1 VAGAAAAVPA
11 EAVAVRPTEVV
22 EALAVGAAPRAAAE
36 VAARQPTA
44 APMKLA
50 AAELTAAPMEETVVQ
65 LPIAAG
71 PFAESTFS
79 PSHSST
85 Q

>member
-1 VAGAAAAVPA
+1 VAGAAPEVPA
-11 EAVAVRPTEVV
+11 EA
-22 EALAVGAAPRAAAE
+22 LAVHRTVV
-36 VAARQPTA
+36 VAARRAEAAARRPTA

-50 AAELTAAPMEETVVQ
+50 AAELTAAPTEETVVR
-65 LPIAAG
+65 LPIPAG